1 MSTYWLKKTKR
12 YKRHFICFKCRKGFK
27 QPNEK
32 DLAEQG
38 GELSLLLNAF
48 YFSKPKKKIS
58 SDVLVYL
65 DKKYFSQTINC
76 PECRSEMVEVSMSFE
91 TPAKK
96 HIKKWQI
103 IESHYKAEGY
113 VFNGLPDKIKDYI
126 KFLENSYKW
135 HVHMLQHPQEHK
147 GFKESTEDAKER
159 LRANTL
165 SIEQELK
172 ILKTGANKT

>member
-32 DLAEQG
+32 DLAEQD

-58 SDVLVYL
+58 SDVVDYL
-65 DKKYFSQTINC
+65 NKKYFSQTINC
-76 PECRSEMVEVSMSFE
+76 PECRGEMIEVSMSFK

-96 HIKKWQI
+96 LLRKWEI
-103 IESHYKAEGY
+103 MESHYKAEGF
-113 VFNGLPDKIKDYI
+113 VPNGLPDKINDYI
-126 KFLENSYKW
+126 KLLEDCHKW
-135 HVHMLQHPQEHK
+135 HIHMLQNPQNHN
-147 GFKESTEDAKER
+147 GFKESIADTKER
-159 LRANTL
+159 LRTNTF

-172 ILKTGANKT
+172 KIKTGANKS